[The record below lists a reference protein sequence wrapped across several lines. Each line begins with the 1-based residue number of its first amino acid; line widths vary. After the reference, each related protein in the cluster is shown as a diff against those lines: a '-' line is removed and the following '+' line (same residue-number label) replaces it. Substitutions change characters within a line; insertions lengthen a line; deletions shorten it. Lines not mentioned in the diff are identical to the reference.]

1 MIVRARLCHAV
12 LPTGAHITCHCFC
25 VSLDSSHTRS
35 LLRRAELCSDPL
47 QEGGLQPCPAP
58 CARRP
63 QSAPPTR
70 LPLPRAAH
78 PRCGRGRGGQARSPS
93 SPPRLGQPDWAA
105 FATRKDE
112 GRTRSSQLGSVWPL
126 SGAVPR
132 GPLTSSV
139 QGRCPGTA
147 FWNQVTY
154 DPRPTLLGLPVLR
167 DRPPHGPCGLS
178 PAKNTSRKSG
188 GPDAHV
194 WGPPP
199 SGHRRSPWKR
209 TLKALS
215 LL

>member
-1 MIVRARLCHAV
+1 MPSFPRA
-12 LPTGAHITCHCFC
+12 PTSPVTASACPWTPATRGHCC
-25 VSLDSSHTRS
+25 VEQS
-35 LLRRAELCSDPL
+35 
-47 QEGGLQPCPAP
+47 
-58 CARRP
+58 CARIRCRKVGYSPALRP
-63 QSAPPTR
+63 A
-70 LPLPRAAH
+70 RAAH
-78 PRCGRGRGGQARSPS
+78 SPHHPHGCPCRVQLTPAVGGAEGVTARSPS

-112 GRTRSSQLGSVWPL
+112 GRTRSSQLGSVWPP
-126 SGAVPR
+126 SVAVPR

-139 QGRCPGTA
+139 QGRCPSTD
-147 FWNQVTY
+147 FWSQVTY

>member
-1 MIVRARLCHAV
+1 MLGSAAGRWATAL
-12 LPTGAHITCHCFC
+12 
-25 VSLDSSHTRS
+25 
-35 LLRRAELCSDPL
+35 
-47 QEGGLQPCPAP
+47 P
-58 CARRP
+58 CALR
-63 QSAPPTR
+63 APPTAR
-70 LPLPRAAH
+70 TAHSPHHPHGCPCRMQLTRAV
-78 PRCGRGRGGQARSPS
+78 GGAEGVTARSPS

-112 GRTRSSQLGSVWPL
+112 GRTRSSQLGSVWPP

-147 FWNQVTY
+147 FWSQVTY